1 MVLAVMESA
10 NFDKAV
16 REVFVEK
23 VTFDKGLRRN
33 MIMSREAT

>member
-10 NFDKAV
+10 HFDKVV

-23 VTFDKGLRRN
+23 VTFDKRPQKKYDN
-33 MIMSREAT
+33 ES